1 MTTRDDH
8 RQPTGADLLA
18 DQLRLGDLGDGDTGM
33 ISLPSV
39 ATTLYWERRRA
50 MNEGLPADANP
61 FSACRREQVRQPC
74 GGGHADAQAEKD
86 DEDGDEQAN

>member
-33 ISLPSV
+33 ISLPSG
-39 ATTLYWERRRA
+39 ANTLYQERA
-50 MNEGLPADANP
+50 AL
-61 FSACRREQVRQPC
+61 
-74 GGGHADAQAEKD
+74 
-86 DEDGDEQAN
+86 